1 MSDATTPAA
10 DAAEAVEE
18 KAAAAAK
25 GGLSTKAKVLIGLG
39 VYLGIAI
46 LMVLIFPSAGKN
58 EEFQPQ
64 NEFKLEP
71 WISIHIAGVD
81 MSINKAVVYLLIAS
95 ALTVWTMVWISR
107 RMQQKPNRVQ
117 TAIEVA
123 YDMTKTTIAGG
134 NLDTKMAARWFPFLA
149 ALFFWI
155 WFSNMIGFLPL
166 PVNTEHAVN
175 IFGLEIP
182 SFALYAATANLSIP
196 LVLTLVVWVSYHVE
210 GIRAKGFFKY
220 FASWLPPGLEDMNPL
235 FKGFI
240 FVIEAISHFARLIS
254 LSVRLFANILAGHL
268 LLLFM
273 GGGLAVLL
281 GIAALGAL
289 TFPLAFFFFI
299 LEVGLIATLQ
309 AFIFSTLTAI
319 YLGGAT
325 SASH

>member
-1 MSDATTPAA
+1 M
-10 DAAEAVEE
+10 
-18 KAAAAAK
+18 
-25 GGLSTKAKVLIGLG
+25 STKAKVFIGLG
-39 VYLGIAI
+39 VYFGIAI
-46 LMVLIFPSAGKN
+46 LMLLIFGSSGKN
-58 EEFQPQ
+58 EAFQPQ

-71 WISIHIAGVD
+71 WLSIHLAGVD
-81 MSINKAVVYLLIAS
+81 LSINKAVLYLVLAS
-95 ALTVWTMVWISR
+95 ALTIFVMVWISR
-107 RMQQKPNRVQ
+107 RMAQKPNRVQ

-123 YDMTKTTIAGG
+123 YDLTKNNITGG
-134 NLDTKMAARWFPFLA
+134 NLDHATAVRWFPFLA

-155 WFSNMIGFLPL
+155 WFSNMIGFIPL
-166 PVNTEHAVN
+166 PTNTEHAVDV
-175 IFGLEIP
+175 FGLEIP
-182 SFALYAATANLSIP
+182 SFAIYAATANLSIP
-196 LVLTLVVWVSYHVE
+196 LVLTLVVWMSYHVE
-210 GIRAKGFFKY
+210 GVRSKGLFKY
-220 FASWLPPGLEDMNPL
+220 LASWLPPGLEEMNPL
-235 FKGFI
+235 AKGFI

>member
-1 MSDATTPAA
+1 VSTHGAVAQAPAGA
-10 DAAEAVEE
+10 QQPDPP
-18 KAAAAAK
+18 K
-25 GGLSTKAKVLIGLG
+25 GGGMSTKAKVFIGLG
-39 VYLGIAI
+39 AYLGVAI
-46 LMVLIFPSAGKN
+46 LLLLIFGNAGKN
-58 EEFQPQ
+58 EAFKPQ
-64 NEFKLEP
+64 NEFKLDP
-71 WISIHIAGVD
+71 WISIHLAGVD
-81 MSINKAVVYLLIAS
+81 LSINKAVLYLFLAS
-95 ALTVWTMVWISR
+95 ALTIATMVWIAR

-117 TAIEVA
+117 VAVEVSYDLTKNTITGGSMQGKTAS
-123 YDMTKTTIAGG
+123 
-134 NLDTKMAARWFPFLA
+134 RWFPFIA

-166 PVNTEHAVN
+166 PTNTEHEISV
-175 IFGLEIP
+175 FGLQIP
-182 SFALYAATANLSIP
+182 TFAVYAATANISIP
-196 LVLTLVVWVSYHVE
+196 LVLTLVVWLTYHVE
-210 GIRAKGFFKY
+210 GVRAKGFFPY
-220 FASWLPPGLEDMNPL
+220 LASWLPPGLED
-235 FKGFI
+235 KGVGLKALI

-309 AFIFSTLTAI
+309 AFIFSTLSAI
-319 YLGGAT
+319 YIGGAT